1 MVNGDGE
8 VPRRYSVVEEGGSY
22 GDCEIGRGDR
32 RTRRSYDGLSCG
44 KLVGRRMRGVRIS
57 SWVQYGRC
65 ACVEFPEVG
74 IARRGFVC

>member
-1 MVNGDGE
+1 MLNGDGE

-44 KLVGRRMRGVRIS
+44 KLVGRRMRGVRICLVGS
-57 SWVQYGRC
+57 VWSMRVCRVSRGRNC
-65 ACVEFPEVG
+65 
-74 IARRGFVC
+74 